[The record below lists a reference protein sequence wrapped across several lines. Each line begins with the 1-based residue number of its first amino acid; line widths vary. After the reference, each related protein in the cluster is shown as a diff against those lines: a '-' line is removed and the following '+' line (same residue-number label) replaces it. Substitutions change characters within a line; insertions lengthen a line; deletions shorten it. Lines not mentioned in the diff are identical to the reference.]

1 MARAGTRKGRSAKDL
16 AEVIVAEWFR
26 VLPSETEQA
35 REPWEMDAN
44 SLTAAFNEILDEPCV
59 AIVDKKGQPLNI
71 AVPMPPAKTREAL
84 LEYLGKNQDF
94 FVGLGTASL
103 FGCGR

>member
-1 MARAGTRKGRSAKDL
+1 MARAGTRKGRSAKDI

-26 VLPSETEQA
+26 VLPSTAEPM
-35 REPWEMDAN
+35 RDPWEMDSN

-59 AIVDKKGQPLNI
+59 AIVDKKGLPLNI
-71 AVPMPPAKTREAL
+71 TVPMPPAKTREAL
-84 LEYLGKNQDF
+84 LEYLNKNEDF
-94 FVGLGTASL
+94 FVGLGSASL

>member
-1 MARAGTRKGRSAKDL
+1 MARAGTRKGRSAKDI

-26 VLPSETEQA
+26 VLPSANEP
-35 REPWEMDAN
+35 RDPWEMDSN

-59 AIVDKKGQPLNI
+59 AIVDKKGLPLNI
-71 AVPMPPAKTREAL
+71 AVPMPPVKTKEEL
-84 LEYLGKNQDF
+84 LEYLNRNKDF